1 MTRHQNSFVRVR
13 AVKPL
18 KGFTVHVT
26 FTDGSERNINL
37 EKYLY
42 GPAFDEIRRN
52 PTLFRR
58 VFVGDG
64 KTLAWPTGA
73 DIDPDV
79 LYHDLVPAWKQREKQ
94 QAGG

>member
-1 MTRHQNSFVRVR
+1 MSETNQPFVRVR

-18 KGFTVHVT
+18 EGFTVQVT
-26 FTDGSERNINL
+26 FTNGVVRDINL

-42 GPAFDEIRRN
+42 GPAFADVRDD
-52 PTLFRR
+52 PAMFRR

-64 KTLAWPTGA
+64 RTLAWPTGA

-79 LYHDLVPAWKQREKQ
+79 LYYDLTPAWAERISEIS
-94 QAGG
+94 